1 MSKFIGFSNFTVKL
15 RTNTTAISVQ
25 ADDYKVGRAGELRFY
40 GPPGPD
46 LITYAP
52 DTWDWVRREMKE

>member
-1 MSKFIGFSNFTVKL
+1 MSKYIGFSKFAVKL
-15 RTNTTAISVQ
+15 RINETEVFIQ
-25 ADDYKVGRAGELRFY
+25 ADDYKVGSSGELRFY

-52 DTWDWVRREMKE
+52 DTWDWVKRIIEE